1 MTARPA
7 PTRIAVRIAE
17 AGRIAAALLLVLLA
31 AACGEEPTVE
41 QQVIATIREME
52 AHIEAGERR
61 PFLDYV
67 AEEFSGQ
74 RGSLNRD
81 QLRAL
86 MIMQLNRYQRLQG
99 QLFPIR
105 VEETGEGTAAARFRA
120 LVTGGP
126 NWIPESGQVFD
137 FETHWRLIDGDWRLT
152 AADWDPVPLDE
163 AL

>member
-1 MTARPA
+1 MGRARRKRHSILA
-7 PTRIAVRIAE
+7 LAWLLPTLL
-17 AGRIAAALLLVLLA
+17 AGCGEGLTTEQRVIAA
-31 AACGEEPTVE
+31 
-41 QQVIATIREME
+41 IRDME

-61 PFLDYV
+61 PFMDYV
-67 AEEFSGQ
+67 ADDFRGQ
-74 RGSLNRD
+74 GGSLDRD

-105 VEETGEGTAAARFRA
+105 VDQTGEGTATARFRA

-126 NWIPESGQVFD
+126 GWLPESGQLFD
-137 FETHWRLIDGDWRLT
+137 FETRWRLQDGDWKVT
-152 AADWDPVPLDE
+152 AADWSPVPLED